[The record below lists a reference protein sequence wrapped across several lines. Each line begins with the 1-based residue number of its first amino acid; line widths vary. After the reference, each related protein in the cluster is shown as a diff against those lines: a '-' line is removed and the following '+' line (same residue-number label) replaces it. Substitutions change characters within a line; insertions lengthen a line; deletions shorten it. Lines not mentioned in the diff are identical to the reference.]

1 MPGLNDFLTVQE
13 DTDVRTKSNTPDSMK
28 NYDINMPSLAPYQ
41 EIYTPPADGFM
52 EQIKD
57 DALNVGM
64 VSPDAFSMNPFEFED
79 IQINMP
85 TIETPTIETRI
96 ENLQLDTGGIN
107 PVSAFASNILNN
119 EDASE
124 QEQTDAVNLALLE
137 KELPLDFLDPATVK
151 FFKKY
156 GIDLEQRQR
165 DYEARKEGGQPFI
178 DAGLALT
185 QASRAGLNVPQA
197 ITSAMAT
204 FTASKN
210 KLNEL
215 DPLMLQIALAM
226 LPKPTGVGDIEGEFD
241 MFAGEEYLG
250 TRHLTDAM
258 VLRMEADGIDL
269 RPVATGENATTKY
282 YVQEKDGW
290 VLKNLGDVAYQN
302 LVDEKGYDKV
312 QQYDQV
318 AERQIVSVYDKDND
332 TFDSISLA
340 QYHRD
345 KADEPDRFS
354 VETGDIVKAEYLGD
368 DTDKFKVGDTKD
380 VSKSWLASNPGW
392 SEVPN
397 AAYRVSMVNGVP
409 QFSNVPSSI
418 AGALAL
424 EESVA
429 KEYTD
434 KNVAYLQTTNQNMG
448 QMAVTVGQVST
459 ALDELDGR
467 GGSAVRMFE
476 RLKDTYI
483 GGAREIMGLYNV
495 DVAPSEILT
504 DKASGKT
511 LVESEAEFRD
521 TFKQMDNDGM
531 FGMLNGLGGEER
543 AAAALSLENALF
555 SLALQNAMN
564 SYDQTARSISDRD
577 LQFFLRNIG
586 ASAGSTPTL
595 VRALTDEIERST
607 LVKFDK
613 GVQNMIY
620 YQPTINDKDRTKP
633 LVRDGYLVLKE
644 GADPTKRDS
653 YELDP
658 NNPTMK
664 TRIELENALGN
675 LSLKHGRIVPRT
687 NTSFTGGNVFM
698 ERLGIFAAENKN
710 REFTREGQTYTLAPG
725 QLNNKID
732 LTDAVLPTSGAGQQ
746 ELSNAFSML
755 ADSKEPTLK
764 AILNAYNSA
773 VFPKIQKLTDAQD
786 DTGASKRIASQIHNE
801 FLNVFLPRD
810 EDKKLFDDFMFGI
823 TYTQ

>member
-1 MPGLNDFLTVQE
+1 MPLSDLLRPRPGQQIAEAMNVQQNPGF
-13 DTDVRTKSNTPDSMK
+13 DIDAFAGFPGQMPDVSLQDLEVDVPD
-28 NYDINMPSLAPYQ
+28 IERAQRPIAP
-41 EIYTPPADGFM
+41 ELP
-52 EQIKD
+52 
-57 DALNVGM
+57 
-64 VSPDAFSMNPFEFED
+64 PDAFAIDPFEFQGFDTQVEAPSLEM
-79 IQINMP
+79 NV
-85 TIETPTIETRI
+85 EA
-96 ENLQLDTGGIN
+96 LQLDEGGID
-107 PVSAFASNILNN
+107 PISAFASNILNDEN
-119 EDASE
+119 ASE
-124 QEQTDAVNLALLE
+124 EEQKEIVNLALLN
-137 KELPLDFLDPATVK
+137 KEMPLDFLDPATVK

-156 GIDLEQRQR
+156 GIDLEQRQK
-165 DYEARKEGGQPFI
+165 DWEARKEGGQPFI

-241 MFAGEEYLG
+241 MYAGEEYLG

-258 VLRMEADGIDL
+258 VLEKEAKGIDL
-269 RPVATGENATTKY
+269 RPVATGENATSKY
-282 YVQEKDGW
+282 YVQGEDGW
-290 VLKNLGDVAYQN
+290 ALKNLGSVAYQN
-302 LVDEKGYDKV
+302 LVDEKGFDKV

-318 AERQIVSVYDKDND
+318 AERQIVPVYDKDND
-332 TFDSISLA
+332 TFDNISLA
-340 QYHRD
+340 QYNRD
-345 KADEPDRFS
+345 KADDPKRFS
-354 VETGDIVKAEYLGD
+354 VEEGDYVKAEYLSD
-368 DTDKFKVGDTKD
+368 DGVFPFASTKD
-380 VSKSWLASNPGW
+380 VPKSWLASNPGW
-392 SEVPN
+392 SKIDN
-397 AAYRVSMVNGVP
+397 AAYRVSMVNGEMV
-409 QFSNVPSSI
+409 FSNVPSSI

-424 EESVA
+424 EADVA

-434 KNVAYLQTTNQNMG
+434 KNLEYLQTTNQNMG

-459 ALDELDGR
+459 ALNELDGT

-495 DVAPSEILT
+495 DVAPSEITT
-504 DKASGKT
+504 DAAGKT
-511 LVESEAEFRD
+511 LVQSEIEFRD
-521 TFKQMDNDGM
+521 YFKQMDNDGA

-564 SYDQTARSISDRD
+564 SYNQTARSISDRD

-595 VRALTDEIERST
+595 VRALTDEITRST

-620 YQPTINDKDRTKP
+620 YQPTINDKNKTRP
-633 LVRDGYLVLKE
+633 LVRDGFLILKQ
-644 GADPTKRDS
+644 GADPNSRDS

-675 LSLKHGRIVPRT
+675 LSLKHGRITPRT

-698 ERLGIFAAENKN
+698 ERLGKFAAENKD
-710 REFTREGQTYTLAPG
+710 REVTRGGQTYTLTPG
-725 QLNNKID
+725 QLTNQID
-732 LTDAVLPTSGAGQQ
+732 LTKITLPTSGAGQQ
-746 ELSNAFSML
+746 ELAAAFGQL
-755 ADSKEPTLK
+755 ADSKTPSMK

-773 VFPKIQKLTDAQD
+773 VYPKIQKLTDAQD

-810 EDKKLFDDFMFGI
+810 EDKALFDNFLYGI
-823 TYTQ
+823 SFTQ